1 MAIFSVWMLLHEGME
16 GFVKNNTV
24 SPFEYG
30 LVHSKNYA
38 NYGYDKTFNKDEST
52 SLPQT
57 KPQTVANP
65 QPSHGSD
72 QDILTLSLPA
82 DMDEMVDTV
91 TAPNQKPHQRLKTFG
106 IIGASAVVL
115 GGITMIFTKGK
126 ISKGVISTLNKLS
139 NNFEQKIEKL
149 KEKPTIS
156 KYEGTYLRFLQQA
169 NATLY
174 RVRGAFFNISPLK
187 DVLFEKF
194 ARNTCHLDK
203 PCDAVTNGFRKL
215 SFNTVKSAYKTASE
229 DMYAMTGEF
238 AAMNKRIAA
247 GEFGTEKT
255 GQSVMDRLNS
265 GINTIKSEYT
275 SSFGKMAVENR
286 EKSLVQRFHG
296 LGGRVYD
303 AVYGRLKD
311 FVTDVDS
318 LTTFIS
324 ERLVA
329 KDKAEI
335 IENLATKRRVITNN
349 PKNNYDSM
357 TQIIKDLE
365 KVINPNNQSS
375 RETLKNI
382 KALTEKYVSVSGKDE
397 AVMRADIVTSI
408 NAQLKQALKK
418 LAKDGEKDP
427 QNRYIA
433 SQLRKF
439 GKVINTDKKGAVEE
453 MLTIYKSILPPE
465 EYAKLQAVAGKSVKS
480 LNKAVYREGFEFT
493 DKVRD
498 LSVGSAL
505 TDVAIGTAVPVVTT
519 SVAITSAKTK
529 EKKRSVALKYG
540 LPLLAGIATTT
551 ISTVK
556 LISGG
561 KALILG
567 GLVSLVGNELCE
579 RLDNYLIAKDK
590 KRY

>member
-1 MAIFSVWMLLHEGME
+1 MTRLHDYME
-16 GFVKNNTV
+16 GFVNNTNV

-38 NYGYDKTFNKDEST
+38 NYGYDKTFNKNESKN
-52 SLPQT
+52 LPQNQP
-57 KPQTVANP
+57 KTVANP
-65 QPSHGSD
+65 QLSSNLS
-72 QDILTLSLPA
+72 QDLLALSLPTNIDDA
-82 DMDEMVDTV
+82 VDTV
-91 TAPNQKPHQRLKTFG
+91 TTPNQNTHQRLKTLG
-106 IIGASAVVL
+106 VIGGSAVIL
-115 GGITMIFTKGK
+115 GGATMFFLKGK
-126 ISKGVISTLNKLS
+126 LSKGILSSLSKLS
-139 NNFEQKIEKL
+139 NNVEQKIEKL
-149 KEKPTIS
+149 KTKPAIS
-156 KYEGTYLRFLQQA
+156 KYEGKYLKFLQQA
-169 NATLY
+169 NSALY
-174 RVRGAFFNISPLK
+174 MIRGAFCNIAPLK

-194 ARNTCHLDK
+194 ARNTCHLNK
-203 PCDAVTNGFRKL
+203 PCDAITNGFRKL
-215 SFNTVKSAYKTASE
+215 SFNTVKSAYKTASD
-229 DMYAMTGEF
+229 DMYAMTTEF
-238 AAMNKRIAA
+238 AKMNKRIAA
-247 GEFGTEKT
+247 GEFGTEKASK
-255 GQSVMDRLNS
+255 SVLDRLNG
-265 GINTIKSEYT
+265 GINTIKTEYT
-275 SSFGKMAVENR
+275 SSFDKMAVENR
-286 EKSLVQRFHG
+286 EKTLVQKFKG

-318 LTTFIS
+318 WTTFIS

-357 TQIIKDLE
+357 TQIIKNLE
-365 KVINPNNQSS
+365 KVINPNNQTS

-382 KALTEKYVSVSGKDE
+382 KTLTEQYVSVSGKGE
-397 AVMRADIVTSI
+397 AARRANIVTDI
-408 NAQLKQALKK
+408 NAQLKSALKQ
-418 LAKDGEKDP
+418 LAKDGNKDP
-427 QNRYIA
+427 QTKYIA

-453 MLTIYKSILPPE
+453 MLTLYKSILPPE
-465 EYAKLQAVAGKSVKS
+465 EYAKLQAAAGKSVKS
-480 LNKAVYREGFEFT
+480 LNKAVHREGFEFT

-519 SVAITSAKTK
+519 GVAISAAKTK

-561 KALILG
+561 KALVLG

-579 RLDNYLIAKDK
+579 KLDNYLIARDNKGK
-590 KRY
+590 